1 MRVLKRITGA
11 FNGAFINLLL
21 MLFYAFGIGLGAFI
35 KLFFRKKK
43 AGNTYWARV
52 DTQQNDLN
60 SPY

>member
-35 KLFFRKKK
+35 KFFSEKK
-43 AGNTYWARV
+43 AKHVLGAGGHAAK
-52 DTQQNDLN
+52 
-60 SPY
+60 